1 MRKDVINMDYEK
13 LNKIIDDCINK
24 DGYKEFFEVLYNIVL
39 PICKSFI
46 KENNYQP
53 VTSNNYSI
61 DYNLN
66 DKLKLISKFLKEID
80 LGLHHQFETIISSLD
95 ENKNPLVS
103 FTYSEKKQNS
113 HVKSIDGKTYITFNN
128 NLNDIF
134 VIIHEIIHCM
144 NNYSIKIVNGE
155 KTTTCLSYFKTLFN
169 ESAPI
174 IAEKLF
180 GQWLVKNNY
189 ITQNDLNL
197 RINKIINITKDYT
210 KCVIM
215 ESIYIKLKQDK
226 INISEATL
234 RQYKGLLDKN
244 SIECRV
250 VEEELKNK
258 LSIKSILSYDKLKF
272 PSFQKYIF
280 AVDMLKNFNLD
291 EKGIKNFL
299 KIHNLLGDINT
310 KDKDMHFNF

>member
-95 ENKNPLVS
+95 ENNKPLVN
-103 FTYSEKKQNS
+103 FKYSTKEQSSYVNAL
-113 HVKSIDGKTYITFNN
+113 DGKIYINLYN

-134 VIIHEIIHCM
+134 IIIHEIIHCM
-144 NNYSIKIVNGE
+144 NNYTIKIVNNE
-155 KTTTCLSYFKTLFN
+155 KTTICNSYFKFIFN

-234 RQYKGLLDKN
+234 KQYKDLLDKN
-244 SIECRV
+244 SIEYRV

-258 LSIKSILSYDKLKF
+258 LSI
-272 PSFQKYIF
+272 
-280 AVDMLKNFNLD
+280 N
-291 EKGIKNFL
+291 
-299 KIHNLLGDINT
+299 
-310 KDKDMHFNF
+310 